1 MDDVQNIPP
10 TPESPTAKPP
20 LPRRSESTRLSINP
34 GRLDSPG
41 NKITPP
47 RSFLNNLQRVM
58 QKKWQVAQ
66 KCKDF
71 DKMPHEVLGFR
82 DPILPSEAERNV
94 GAWIQEHYG
103 SLYENLSPHGIPP
116 SADSVDVAQSVNSHT
131 LQPSPPP
138 HADDPHR
145 LSQTMPGRKKP
156 PPPPPK
162 RSDSTHLSTRQ

>member
-1 MDDVQNIPP
+1 M
-10 TPESPTAKPP
+10 
-20 LPRRSESTRLSINP
+20 
-34 GRLDSPG
+34 
-41 NKITPP
+41 TPP

-103 SLYENLSPHGIPP
+103 SLYENLSPHGIHPGT
-116 SADSVDVAQSVNSHT
+116 SHSEELSVRGHSHT

-138 HADDPHR
+138 HSTEEAAR
-145 LSQTMPGRKKP
+145 AAQTMPGRKRP

-162 RSDSTHLSTRQ
+162 RSDSTHLSSRQ